1 MGRISVNTDKLES
14 MADLRKSGAY
24 QIFVSRHRKSLQESR
39 IESPEGLPCIFLN
52 IKTFMG
58 T

>member
-39 IESPEGLPCIFLN
+39 IESPEGLCHIFS
-52 IKTFMG
+52 
-58 T
+58 